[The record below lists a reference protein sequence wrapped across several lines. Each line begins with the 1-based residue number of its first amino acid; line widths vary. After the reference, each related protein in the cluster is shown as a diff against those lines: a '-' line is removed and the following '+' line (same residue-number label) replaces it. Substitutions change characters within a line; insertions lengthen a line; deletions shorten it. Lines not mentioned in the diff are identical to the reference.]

1 MINQIPVNLFR
12 LVLLLLAQILIFS
25 NINLSSFINPYI
37 FPLFILFLL
46 PFETPRWLL
55 IAIGFS
61 SGLLLD
67 FFLGSTGMHA
77 ATCLLIGYACPFLI
91 NIITPK
97 GTEFEISPNVYAQGL
112 SWFVVYLGITM
123 LVYLSVYFFIE
134 AASFLNFFYMML
146 KILLSTL
153 VSVLFMLIFLFLF
166 SIWKRR
172 RFVLEPT
179 QNLFIVSKDIL

>member
-1 MINQIPVNLFR
+1 MINQIPVNFFR

-25 NINLSSFINPYI
+25 NINLSSFVNPYI
-37 FPLFILFLL
+37 FPLFILLL

-55 IAIGFS
+55 ILIGFS

-77 ATCLLIGYACPFLI
+77 ATCLLIGYARPFLI

-134 AASFLNFFYMML
+134 AATFLNLFYMLL

-153 VSVLFMLIFLFLF
+153 VSVSFMLIFLFLF
-166 SIWKRR
+166 SSKKKR
-172 RFVLEPT
+172 RFV
-179 QNLFIVSKDIL
+179 

>member
-25 NINLSSFINPYI
+25 NINLSSFVNPYI
-37 FPLFILFLL
+37 FPLFILLL

-55 IAIGFS
+55 ILIGFL

-77 ATCLLIGYACPFLI
+77 ATCLLIGYARPFLI

-112 SWFVVYLGITM
+112 SWFFVYLGITM

-134 AASFLNFFYMML
+134 AATFLNFFYMLL

-153 VSVLFMLIFLFLF
+153 ASVLFMLIFLFLF
-166 SIWKRR
+166 SSKKKR
-172 RFVLEPT
+172 RFV
-179 QNLFIVSKDIL
+179 

>member
-25 NINLSSFINPYI
+25 NINLSSFVNPYI
-37 FPLFILFLL
+37 FPLFILLL

-55 IAIGFS
+55 ILIGFS

-67 FFLGSTGMHA
+67 FFLGSIGMHA
-77 ATCLLIGYACPFLI
+77 AACLLIGYARPFLI

-134 AASFLNFFYMML
+134 AATFLNFFYMLL

-153 VSVLFMLIFLFLF
+153 VSVSFMLIFLFLF
-166 SIWKRR
+166 SSKKKR
-172 RFVLEPT
+172 RFV
-179 QNLFIVSKDIL
+179 